1 MKTESA
7 KGVLA
12 MIFACLIWGFSPLY
26 YKILSHIPPIE
37 ILAHRTI
44 WSFVIF
50 AAILTLQG
58 RVSALF
64 ALFSTRKSVLIVGV
78 AAVMIST
85 NWFAF
90 IFSIQAGY
98 AVEAAMGYYIFPL
111 VAVLLG
117 RAVFGEA
124 LTRLQWGA
132 VCLAAVAVALLS
144 YGLGVAP
151 WISLLVAGSFGLYGL
166 VKKRLTAGPVV
177 SVTGEV
183 ALLVPVALA
192 VLAVVHTQGQG
203 HFGTAAWE
211 NIMLIFSGV
220 LTATPLILFSYATQR
235 NRLSTV
241 GVLQY
246 INPTAQFICAVVI
259 FGEPFGFW
267 HGLAFGLIWVG
278 LALYSASSLAQEK
291 ARRK

>member
-1 MKTESA
+1 
-7 KGVLA
+7 
-12 MIFACLIWGFSPLY
+12 MIVACLIWGFSPLY

>member
-12 MIFACLIWGFSPLY
+12 MIVACLIWGFSPLY